1 MLNDAVSEQYIVMV
15 NLILGVFIAVSL
27 NHVLKGIFDQDFF
40 ADAFDDG
47 QEKVVPFVAMVMA
60 AFFLLQSLPLGCLVF
75 AVSGANGYILLLLY
89 LGLLHAVMYAQSIY
103 YILLPEC
110 SSLWVSVLVFP
121 LLLPMTMMFAY
132 VISRPGEGVMLM
144 ALELLLALNLMLLS
158 LGPYVI
164 RWGLGL
170 KRGY

>member
-1 MLNDAVSEQYIVMV
+1 MGVCIGVS
-15 NLILGVFIAVSL
+15 
-27 NHVLKGIFDQDFF
+27 
-40 ADAFDDG
+40 
-47 QEKVVPFVAMVMA
+47 
-60 AFFLLQSLPLGCLVF
+60 
-75 AVSGANGYILLLLY
+75 
-89 LGLLHAVMYAQSIY
+89 
-103 YILLPEC
+103 
-110 SSLWVSVLVFP
+110 